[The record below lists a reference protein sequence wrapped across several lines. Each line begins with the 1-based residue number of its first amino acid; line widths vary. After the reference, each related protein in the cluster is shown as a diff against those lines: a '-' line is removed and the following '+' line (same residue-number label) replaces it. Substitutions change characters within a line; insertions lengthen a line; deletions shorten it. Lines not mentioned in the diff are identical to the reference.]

1 MKPPA
6 PGSKPAG
13 RQLRFELPSTLN
25 TIYSNAAIVSH
36 THSEIV
42 LDLTQVLPN
51 DPRARV
57 QARVVMTPAN
67 AKLFLNA
74 LKENLERFENK
85 HGEISLPPKPV
96 SLAEQLFDTIKP
108 TGEEDDDDDTQQEDD
123 TNG

>member
-6 PGSKPAG
+6 SGSKPPR
-13 RQLRFELPSTLN
+13 RQLRFELPANLN
-25 TIYSNAAIVSH
+25 TIYTNAAIVSH

-74 LKENLERFENK
+74 LKENLERFESK
-85 HGEISLPPKPV
+85 HGEIDLPPKPV
-96 SLAEQLFDTIKP
+96 SLAEQLFGTVKSP
-108 TGEEDDDDDTQQEDD
+108 DDDDTNSDQEDD